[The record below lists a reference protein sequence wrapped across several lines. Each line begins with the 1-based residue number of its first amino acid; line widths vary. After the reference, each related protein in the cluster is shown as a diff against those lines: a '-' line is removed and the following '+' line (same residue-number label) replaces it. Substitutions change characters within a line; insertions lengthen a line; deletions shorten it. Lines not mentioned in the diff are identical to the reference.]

1 MTKLYVFFLLI
12 NLCIPGLGLIIQA
25 PELLTRLHTKARFGY
40 DYRNTTIVGPVKVV
54 QPFNACSDIETD
66 LKGWIGLAIRGGPSS
81 CSFATKVKMVM
92 TT

>member
-1 MTKLYVFFLLI
+1 MLFLFI
-12 NLCIPGLGLIIQA
+12 SLCFPGLGLIIQA
-25 PELLTRLHTKARFGY
+25 PEILTRPHTKAHFGY
-40 DYRNTTIVGPVKVV
+40 DYGNTTIAGPVKVV
-54 QPFNACSDIETD
+54 QPFNACSEIETD